1 MRHTRLAALLGA
13 LLLAPMLAWA
23 QAAPGPTLA
32 AVRAKGV
39 LDCSTSL
46 GTPGFSAPDSQGVYR
61 GLDPDSCRAVAAAI
75 FGDGSRVRFTPLAGP
90 QRLPAVQ
97 SGQVDVG
104 AQTLTWS
111 QSRDTAN
118 GLNFPAITFY
128 DGQSFLVRR
137 SAGLQRA
144 ADLAGATICTVS
156 GTTSELNLA
165 DWARTNNLQY
175 QHVVF
180 ERNDEAR
187 RAYESGRCDSYSTD
201 ASVLAAAR
209 SGFPTPGDHVILP
222 DRISKEPLAL
232 AVRHGDEQW
241 TDIVRWTIYALIEA
255 EELGVTQ
262 ANAEAMLASPNPA
275 IRRLLGVSGDH
286 GPNMGLDRRWAYNAI
301 RAVGNYGEMYDRNI
315 GPDTPIGLPRGI
327 NALWN
332 RGGLMYAPP
341 IR

>member
-1 MRHTRLAALLGA
+1 
-13 LLLAPMLAWA
+13 
-23 QAAPGPTLA
+23 
-32 AVRAKGV
+32 
-39 LDCSTSL
+39 
-46 GTPGFSAPDSQGVYR
+46 
-61 GLDPDSCRAVAAAI
+61 
-75 FGDGSRVRFTPLAGP
+75 
-90 QRLPAVQ
+90 
-97 SGQVDVG
+97 VDLG
-104 AQTLTWS
+104 AQTLTFS

-118 GLNFPAITFY
+118 GLNFPAINFY

-137 SAGLQRA
+137 SANLRRA
-144 ADLAGATICTVS
+144 SDLAGATVCTVS

-165 DWARTNNLQY
+165 DWARTSNLQY

-209 SGFPTPGDHVILP
+209 SGFPNPSEHMILP
-222 DRISKEPLAL
+222 DRISKEPLGI

-241 TDIVRWTIYALIEA
+241 TDIVRWTIYATIEA

-262 ANAEAMLASPNPA
+262 ANVDDMLGSQNPA

-286 GPNMGLDRRWAYNAI
+286 GPNMGLDRRWAYSIIKAL
-301 RAVGNYGEMYDRNI
+301 GNYGEIYDRNV
-315 GPDTPIGLPRGI
+315 GPNTPLGLARGI
-327 NALWN
+327 NDLWT